1 MAIKIIVENIDF
13 ESPKTKDF
21 EALLKS
27 FNVDT
32 EVKVDG
38 KVKKLRKKSLL
49 VLSKPNK
56 NVYLSARNIQKT
68 GVVLSSDM
76 NTYNI
81 LNTSVILLTEDA
93 LADIENNL
101 KD

>member
-1 MAIKIIVENIDF
+1 
-13 ESPKTKDF
+13 
-21 EALLKS
+21 
-27 FNVDT
+27 
-32 EVKVDG
+32 
-38 KVKKLRKKSLL
+38 
-49 VLSKPNK
+49 
-56 NVYLSARNIQKT
+56 LSARNIQKA